1 MPALRQRNDYFDHT
15 HRTTVVSRAP
25 LEPRKNGIGK
35 TGSKDGFGYCTAL
48 GRTYYSKAFFETL
61 LIENASIRCV
71 PVGVLPADGETGID
85 SFRIDSGGELRRDSL
100 LSMWV
105 VQ

>member
-1 MPALRQRNDYFDHT
+1 VPGEP
-15 HRTTVVSRAP
+15 SR
-25 LEPRKNGIGK
+25 
-35 TGSKDGFGYCTAL
+35 TAL
-48 GRTYYSKAFFETL
+48 EKQGAKTDSDVTLRWEALITTRHFFETR

-85 SFRIDSGGELRRDSL
+85 SVRIDSGGQLRRDSL